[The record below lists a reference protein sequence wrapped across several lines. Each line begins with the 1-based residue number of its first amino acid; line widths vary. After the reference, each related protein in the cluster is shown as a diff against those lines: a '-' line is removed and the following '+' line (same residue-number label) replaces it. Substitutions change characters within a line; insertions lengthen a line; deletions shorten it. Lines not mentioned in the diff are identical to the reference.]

1 MLQSMGSQGV
11 GHDGATELNQNEFL
25 HVASFSP
32 HKEEIYCP
40 PVSSEKTSSVG
51 EVAAAAAAK
60 SLQLCL
66 TLCDP
71 IDGSPPGSL
80 VPGILQARTL
90 EWVAISFS
98 KA

>member
-1 MLQSMGSQGV
+1 M
-11 GHDGATELNQNEFL
+11 
-25 HVASFSP
+25 ASFSP

-71 IDGSPPGSL
+71 LGSPVDGIYQAR
-80 VPGILQARTL
+80 ILQ
-90 EWVAISFS
+90 WVAVFSFGGS
-98 KA
+98 SQTRDQTLVSFVT